1 MKYTKENVGIRIY
14 SKEEFNPE
22 HILECGQVFC
32 YKKDGEIYKVFPNSY
47 YAEII
52 EENNS
57 YFIKTD
63 NIDYFINYFDLDKDY
78 SKIKQD
84 LSKFSILNEPVEFGY
99 GIRILNQDLF
109 ETMIS
114 FIISSNNNIKR
125 IKLILNNIRRALGE
139 KLQEDIFTFP
149 SFEKLVG
156 QDEQF
161 FKDMGAGYRAKY
173 LYNVL
178 KQISPEELDKLK
190 QLPTISLRNKLISL
204 SGIGPKVADC
214 LLLFGYHRGDS
225 FPVDTWV
232 EKIYNRYYL
241 PLSNRELIRKNLVEE
256 FGELSGY
263 AQQYLFYFQRSGN

>member
-1 MKYTKENVGIRIY
+1 MKYSVTKDGIKVF

-32 YKKDGEIYKVFPNSY
+32 YKRDEDIYKVFPGSN
-47 YAEII
+47 YAEIS
-52 EENNS
+52 EQEDF
-57 YFIKTD
+57 YLIKTQ
-63 NIDYFINYFDLDKDY
+63 NINYFIDFFDLNNDY
-78 SKIKQD
+78 SAIKSE
-84 LSKFSILNEPVEFGY
+84 LSKFSILKEPLKFGY

-125 IKLILNNIRRALGE
+125 IKLILNNIRKALGQ
-139 KLQEDIFTFP
+139 KLQDDIYTFP
-149 SFEKLVG
+149 THAQFTKCN
-156 QDEQF
+156 EQF

-173 LYNVL
+173 LEKVV
-178 KQISPEELDKLK
+178 KQINPLELEDLK
-190 QLPTISLRNKLISL
+190 NLSTSELRNKLISL

-232 EKIYNRYYL
+232 EKIYNRYY
-241 PLSNRELIRKNLVEE
+241 STCNNREVIRKNLVQE
-256 FGELSGY
+256 FGLLSGY